1 MSAPLSILLVAPIRF
16 YNAEAEYIRRLALG
30 LLAGG
35 HRAVILGRPGSPLL
49 DRARQEGIP
58 VCDRFRLD
66 SLSPAHLLGL
76 TGNLSRYLAREQ
88 YDVVNVHRSEGAI
101 FVAWAVRRLRTLGAR
116 QTLGARLTPG
126 AHPLLIRTRGDM
138 RPVRR
143 DPINRRLYGRWTDQV
158 IATNELLR
166 QELIIRLALDPN
178 RVHTVRF
185 GLNPNELAPRRPA
198 EEARRE
204 LGLKASA
211 RVVGM
216 LGRIGPVKGHRY
228 LLEAAPAIVQAVPE
242 AVFLVLYSMIEDQS
256 DFQARLQASPLR
268 DRFHLVGPRPDPADL
283 MQLAEVAVIPS
294 VGSEANCR
302 VALEWMS
309 LGKPVIGSR
318 VGVIPELIEP
328 ATTGFL
334 LLPRLAPAL
343 ADAVI
348 SLLRD
353 PARARRLG
361 QAGRRRVEEHFTDRH
376 LIQQTET
383 IFTQSLPI

>member
-1 MSAPLSILLVAPIRF
+1 MSNPLSILLVAPIRF

-30 LLAGG
+30 LRKRG
-35 HRAVILGRPGSPLL
+35 HRVVILGRPGSPLL
-49 DRARQEGIP
+49 ERARQEGIP

-76 TGNLSRYLAREQ
+76 SGKLSRYLAQEQ

-101 FVAWAVRRLRTLGAR
+101 FVAWAVQRLRTLGGRVPAP
-116 QTLGARLTPG
+116 A
-126 AHPLLIRTRGDM
+126 LIRTRGDM

-143 DPINRRLYGRWTDQV
+143 NPLNRRLYGRSTDQV

-166 QELIIRLALDPN
+166 QELIIRLRLDPS

-185 GLNPNELAPRRPA
+185 GLDPAEIAPRRSA

-204 LGLKASA
+204 LGLPAAA

-242 AVFLVLYSMIEDQS
+242 AVFLVLYSMIEEKS
-256 DFQARLQASPLR
+256 DFQARLRASPLR
-268 DRFHLVGPRPDPADL
+268 DRFHLVGPRPDVADL

-309 LGKPVIGSR
+309 LHKPVIGSR

-328 ATTGFL
+328 AVTGFL
-334 LLPRLAPAL
+334 LLPRVAPAL

-353 PARARRLG
+353 PARAKRLG
-361 QAGRRRVEEHFTDRH
+361 QAGRRRLEEHFTDSH
-376 LIQQTET
+376 LVQQTEAV
-383 IFTQSLPI
+383 FTQSLSP

>member
-1 MSAPLSILLVAPIRF
+1 MKVLLVAPIRF

-30 LLAGG
+30 LLAKG
-35 HRAVILGRPGSPLL
+35 HRAVVLGRPNTPLQ
-49 DRARQEGIP
+49 DRAAHEGIP
-58 VCDRFRLD
+58 VCDRFNLD
-66 SLSPAHLLGL
+66 SLSPARLLGM
-76 TGNLSRYLAREQ
+76 TRNLSRYLAQERF
-88 YDVVNVHRSEGAI
+88 DVVNVHRSEGFI
-101 FVAWAVRRLRTLGAR
+101 FLAQAVRRLEKRPA
-116 QTLGARLTPG
+116 
-126 AHPLLIRTRGDM
+126 LIRTRGDM

-143 DPINRRLYGRWTDQV
+143 DPLNRRLYGRFTDRV

-166 QELIIRLALDPN
+166 QELIIRLGLDPG

-198 EEARRE
+198 EEMRRE
-204 LGLKASA
+204 LRLPASA

-242 AVFLVLYSMIEDQS
+242 AVFLVLYSMIEEKS
-256 DFQARLQASPLR
+256 DFQAQLRASPLR
-268 DRFHLVGPRPDPADL
+268 DRFHLVGPRPDLADL

-334 LLPRLAPAL
+334 LLPRVAPAL

-361 QAGRRRVEEHFTDRH
+361 QAGRRRVEENFTDTH
-376 LIQQTET
+376 MIQQTEA
-383 IFTQSLPI
+383 IFTQSRPIS

>member
-1 MSAPLSILLVAPIRF
+1 MSDPLSILLVAPIRF

-30 LLAGG
+30 LLARG
-35 HRAVILGRPGSPLL
+35 HRVVLLGRAQSPLL
-49 DRARQEGIP
+49 ARARQEGIP
-58 VCDRFRLD
+58 ISDRFPLD

-76 TGNLSRYLAREQ
+76 TGNLTRYLAQEKF
-88 YDVVNVHRSEGAI
+88 DVVNVHRSEGFIFLAQAI
-101 FVAWAVRRLRTLGAR
+101 RHLEKRPV
-116 QTLGARLTPG
+116 
-126 AHPLLIRTRGDM
+126 LIRTRGDM

-143 DPINRRLYGRWTDQV
+143 DPLNRRLYGRFTDRV

-166 QELIIRLALDPN
+166 QELIVRLGLDPD

-185 GLNPNELAPRRPA
+185 GLNPDELAPRRPA
-198 EEARRE
+198 EAVRSE
-204 LGLKASA
+204 LGLGPSA

-242 AVFLVLYSMIEDQS
+242 AVFLVLYSMIEDKS

-309 LGKPVIGSR
+309 LQKPVIGSR

-328 ATTGFL
+328 AATGFL

-361 QAGRRRVEEHFTDRH
+361 QAGRRRLEEQFTDTH

-383 IFTQSLPI
+383 IFTQSLPIQENR